1 MKQYLLSA
9 ALILALGFGV
19 NAQNTVKAD
28 YRFVQGNVPYQ
39 EERGDTVI
47 TTAGDDNVW
56 PNISIGFDFTY
67 NGVTY
72 SKVAVANNGFL
83 AFTTNNITSSG
94 TGSSILSASIPTGIS
109 LSNFNNATAGY
120 GYGPMV
126 AGLNYDLLCDVAV
139 GAGSVLS
146 LTRTGS
152 APNRKA
158 VFQWKDY
165 RKYGATHTGDNINF
179 QIILSEGSGDLSVHI
194 GSVTYTG
201 ADASAQSG
209 LRGNDTTDVLSQSGT
224 WSQLSQN
231 TYARDGILTSASAG
245 PASGTLFTWSPS
257 PPAAIDV
264 SITGVLRPVSVGG
277 TSCISSATDSVKFN
291 LFNNGTNPVS
301 SVPVSYTVN
310 GGSPITET
318 FTFNPPLASRSGA
331 TLTFSSAISLTAGGS
346 TTVRVYSS
354 LAGELPATQRNDTLS
369 KTVTF
374 NGFSGSTS
382 IYPLWS
388 SDFDG
393 RTSPTYP
400 TGWIGEN
407 LSGNLSWRVDSAIFD
422 PGSSLSLPLATRQG
436 PGVLVFPSVVNT
448 TSGARTR
455 VSTQCLNLNNW
466 PSNEPIWFVFDMNQD
481 GETPGRPDSV
491 LVQVAVNGQNFT
503 NVGGFGRYDASLSTW
518 EWSTFGVDLSAYRNQ
533 VIRVAFVG
541 ISKGGNNLGID
552 YARVQNTVPVGL
564 ANNISTRAVDVYPN
578 PTTGLL
584 NISLPTNTQ
593 YSKVEVLNMVGQIV
607 LEDLAS
613 GISQGNIQLDLSSL
627 PKGAYQVRVLGNK
640 VQYQQRI
647 TKQ

>member
-19 NAQNTVKAD
+19 NAQNTVKTD
-28 YRFVQGNVPYQ
+28 YRFAQGNVPYQ

-47 TTAGDDNVW
+47 ATVGDDNVW

-83 AFTTNNITSSG
+83 AFTTNNVTSSG
-94 TGSSILSASIPTGIS
+94 TGSSILSASIPTGIA
-109 LSNFNNATAGY
+109 LKGFNQTGAY
-120 GYGPMV
+120 GFGPLI
-126 AGLNYDLLCDVAV
+126 AGLNYDLFCDAAV
-139 GAGSVLS
+139 GAGSRLTLS
-146 LTRTGS
+146 RTGT

-179 QIILSEGSGDLSVHI
+179 QIILAEGSGDVVVHI

-201 ADASAQSG
+201 TDARAQSG
-209 LRGNDTTDVLSQSGT
+209 LRGNDTTDVLSQAGT
-224 WSQLSQN
+224 WSSLAQN
-231 TYARDGILTSASAG
+231 IYALDGILTTANDI
-245 PASGTLFTWSPS
+245 PQSGTQFTWSPT

-264 SITGVLRPVSVGG
+264 SVTGILRPVSVGG

-291 LFNNGTNPVS
+291 LFNNGTNPVA

-310 GGSPITET
+310 GGSPVTET
-318 FTFNPPLASRSGA
+318 FNFNPPLASRSGA
-331 TLTFSSAISLTAGGS
+331 ILTFSSAISLTAGGN

-354 LAGELPATQRNDTLS
+354 LAGELPSTQRNDTLS

-382 IYPLWS
+382 IYPTWT
-388 SDFDG
+388 SDFGG
-393 RTSPTYP
+393 RTSNTYP
-400 TGWIGEN
+400 TNWVGET
-407 LSGNLSWRVDSAIFD
+407 LSGNLSWKVDSAIFD
-422 PGSSLSLPLATRQG
+422 PGSSLSLPIATRQG

-448 TSGARTR
+448 TSGNQTR
-455 VSTQCLNLNNW
+455 VSTPCLNLSNW
-466 PSNEPIWFVFDMNQD
+466 PGNEPAWFVFDMNQD
-481 GETPGRPDSV
+481 NEWPGRQDSV

-503 NVGGFGRYDASLSTW
+503 TVGGFGRYDSGISTW
-518 EWSTFGVDLSAYRNQ
+518 EWRTFGVDLSAYRNQ
-533 VIRVAFVG
+533 IIRIAFVG
-541 ISKGGNNLGID
+541 VSKGGNNLGID
-552 YARVQNTVPVGL
+552 YATVQNTVPVGL
-564 ANNISTRAVDVYPN
+564 ANSISTRAVDVYPN
-578 PTTGLL
+578 PTTGML
-584 NISLPTNTQ
+584 NISLPANTQ
-593 YSKVEVLNMVGQIV
+593 YNKVEVLNMVGQVV
-607 LEDLAS
+607 LEDLTN

-627 PKGAYQVRVLGNK
+627 PKGAYQVRVLGNRGA
-640 VQYQQRI
+640 YQQRV